1 MNRFVV
7 LAAASVALGGWQF
20 AQAED
25 NTIDRAAQQTEN
37 AAERTGEAVGNAA
50 DRVGDAM
57 TPDADRAAA
66 GSITL
71 PAGITRTETDD
82 AEGIRDVVA
91 SSTEAALTKGGF
103 DDLVERLVDADRN
116 RIGDFAEQDMA
127 KLDGRIEQI
136 REAWK
141 AKYNEDFNIADEEA
155 VYGVALAIV
164 QGEVSDPALVQG
176 NWPVRSTPSIADRA
190 ADAADDAMNGDA
202 QPAAA
207 RDTTEGAT
215 APENRNLEQG
225 REVAVIEFTESHGQP
240 AVVLSMIHENP
251 DNWRIDIPDDISGQQ
266 LMDNL
271 LTQLTIVGDSSATWP
286 ADKNDAY
293 RLVTHHVLLGLEG
306 VSPDTATGAA
316 AGDGF
321 NDRAPAPANSDMQ
334 AN

>member
-1 MNRFVV
+1 MNRFVI
-7 LAAASVALGGWQF
+7 LAAASVAIGGWQI

-25 NTIDRAAQQTEN
+25 NVVDRAAQQTEN
-37 AAERTGEAVGNAA
+37 AAEKTGEAIGNAA

-57 TPDADRAAA
+57 TPDSDHAVA

-91 SSTEAALTKGGF
+91 TSTEAALTKGGF

-116 RIGDFAEQDMA
+116 RIGDFAEQDMTE
-127 KLDGRIEQI
+127 LDGRIQQI
-136 REAWK
+136 RDAWQ
-141 AKYNEDFNIADEEA
+141 AKYNEEFDIEDEEA

-190 ADAADDAMNGDA
+190 ANAADEAMNGDA

-207 RDTTEGAT
+207 RENMDDA
-215 APENRNLEQG
+215 ASPNNRNLEQG
-225 REVAVIEFTESHGQP
+225 REVAVIEFAESHGQP
-240 AVVLSMIHENP
+240 SVVLSLIHENP
-251 DNWRIDIPDDISGQQ
+251 DNWRIDIPDDVSGQE
-266 LMDNL
+266 LADNL
-271 LTQLTIVGDSSATWP
+271 LAQLTIVGDSAASWP

-306 VSPDTATGAA
+306 VSADTASDAT
-316 AGDGF
+316 GDGF
-321 NDRAPAPANSDMQ
+321 NDRAPAANDMQ

>member
-1 MNRFVV
+1 V
-7 LAAASVALGGWQF
+7 
-20 AQAED
+20 
-25 NTIDRAAQQTEN
+25 
-37 AAERTGEAVGNAA
+37 
-50 DRVGDAM
+50 
-57 TPDADRAAA
+57 A

-91 SSTEAALTKGGF
+91 TSTEAALTKGGF

-116 RIGDFAEQDMA
+116 RIGDFAEQDMTE
-127 KLDGRIEQI
+127 LDGRIQQI
-136 REAWK
+136 RDAWQ
-141 AKYNEDFNIADEEA
+141 AKYNEEFDIEDEEA

-190 ADAADDAMNGDA
+190 ANAADEAMNGDA

-207 RDTTEGAT
+207 RENMDDA
-215 APENRNLEQG
+215 ASPNNRNLEQG
-225 REVAVIEFTESHGQP
+225 REVAVIEFAESHGQP
-240 AVVLSMIHENP
+240 SVVLSLIHENP
-251 DNWRIDIPDDISGQQ
+251 DNWRIDIPDDVSGQE
-266 LMDNL
+266 LADNL
-271 LTQLTIVGDSSATWP
+271 LAQLTIVGDSAASWP

-306 VSPDTATGAA
+306 VSADTASDAT
-316 AGDGF
+316 GDGF
-321 NDRAPAPANSDMQ
+321 NDRAPAANDMQ